1 MATGS
6 GKADR
11 MSDHRA
17 LVVIDMQRGF
27 LEEGYPLFCGEEARR
42 IISPTRELVKRELQR
57 ETPVFFSAD
66 AHAPNDREFKI
77 YPPHCIRG
85 TREAQIIPELASY
98 LDRATVIETETYSA
112 FFNTDLH
119 RRLQGIGIRTLIIC
133 GVCTDIC
140 VLHTVADAY
149 YRGYELEVRRDC
161 VASFDNEAHAFALR
175 HMEQV
180 FGARITRQ
188 EDG

>member
-1 MATGS
+1 MTTGS
-6 GKADR
+6 GKANR
-11 MSDHRA
+11 MSDHCA

-27 LEEGYPLFCGEEARR
+27 LEKGYPLFCGEEARR
-42 IISPTRELVKRELQR
+42 IISPTRELVERELQQ
-57 ETPVFFSAD
+57 ETPVFFNAD

-98 LDRATVIETETYSA
+98 LDRATIIETESYSA

-180 FGARITRQ
+180 FGARITQQ